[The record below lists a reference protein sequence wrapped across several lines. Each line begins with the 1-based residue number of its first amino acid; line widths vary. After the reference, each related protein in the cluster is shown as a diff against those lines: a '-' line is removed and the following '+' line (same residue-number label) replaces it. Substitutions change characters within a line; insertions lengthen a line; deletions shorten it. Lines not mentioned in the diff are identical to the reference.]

1 MEGVEVGFGCSVAL
15 WTKPITKILTTKHT
29 CSHTAAPTTLS
40 IFFSEIKKRAC
51 VTQHFPTLLHTL
63 QGLSPHYIVEFFIEN
78 KGRAWESLGGVMLT
92 LTGAE
97 ALFAD
102 LGHFNISSVGVGFS
116 FFVYPCIIIAYL
128 GQVSWCVECMI
139 CSDNMGAGC
148 CIGWESGTQPLFTW
162 GASTPHLSVLASP
175 SSSTPASSLPTSAKC
190 GLGWL
195 V

>member
-1 MEGVEVGFGCSVAL
+1 MNGSVGSVAP
-15 WTKPITKILTTKHT
+15 WTKLIRKQHFSTLPTLVHT
-29 CSHTAAPTTLS
+29 LQPPLPSQCFL
-40 IFFSEIKKRAC
+40 SEIKKRAC

-128 GQVSWCVECMI
+128 GQVGWYVECLT
-139 CSDNMGAGC
+139 CLDNRCA
-148 CIGWESGTQPLFTW
+148 P
-162 GASTPHLSVLASP
+162 
-175 SSSTPASSLPTSAKC
+175 
-190 GLGWL
+190 
-195 V
+195 